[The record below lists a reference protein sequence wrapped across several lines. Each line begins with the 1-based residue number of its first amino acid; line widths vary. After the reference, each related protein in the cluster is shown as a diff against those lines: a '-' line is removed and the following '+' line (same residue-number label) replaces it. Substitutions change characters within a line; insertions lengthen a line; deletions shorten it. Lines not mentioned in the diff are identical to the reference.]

1 METGTGTGTWFDS
14 LIMEPVQSL
23 LTQLLTFLPKL
34 LAAILILLVGWWL
47 AKALEALI
55 VRVLKT
61 IAIDKL
67 ADQIQLSNVLAK
79 GSIRRKVSELLGAIV
94 YWLIMLAVVMVT
106 FNALELTVAAQLFQR
121 VVEFLPNVIAAVFIL
136 IVGVFAAAFLA
147 TTVRTAASNSGI
159 LQAHLLGQAVQ
170 TVVVIFAVVAALQQ
184 LNIQFV
190 GEVFLIILAG
200 LSLGAAL
207 AFGLGCKEVAGR
219 WVSSVIEQLQAR
231 KR

>member
-1 METGTGTGTWFDS
+1 METGTGTGTWFGA

-61 IAIDKL
+61 IALDRL
-67 ADQIQLSNVLAK
+67 ADQIQLSSVLAK
-79 GSIRRKVSELLGAIV
+79 GNIRRKVSELLGAII

-170 TVVVIFAVVAALQQ
+170 TVVVIFAGVAALQQ